1 MGPQQA
7 RHRGQQYD
15 YANATNFLAD
25 NCDDRQLT
33 SSSYPA
39 EYPFEYGTNGMI
51 GQQTQTMNGRLILP
65 YPDGSSPVADDAMFG
80 PQPSD
85 ISFDIATS
93 NQSQWQSP
101 PGPES
106 YYPSPPQIFPVDN
119 DYNLAYPVDPLTHQD
134 RNSAA
139 TGTQQP
145 GLLPL
150 GSGASTSTYRPIA
163 PAPPAPQIPQHHQ
176 HHAANVA
183 SVTPTGSNWQHQQ
196 QQQHHHHQPTNSSG
210 IPHQIPVRLDISSFP
225 NEVVVD
231 EHGRTFQAY
240 RKDGYYLPNDPQEQ
254 DRLDFQH
261 EIYKTLT
268 EGRLYLAPLH
278 LQEPPRTV
286 LDLGTGTGIW
296 ANEFAQQHPQAQVL
310 GTDLTMIQPT
320 HRPLPPNVSYIKED
334 AEEDEW
340 SVPLGFDFI
349 HARELYMSI
358 KDHMKV
364 LRNIYKHLAPGGW
377 IEIQDVRASFH
388 SYDGTSQGSALE
400 RHCQLFGEGLTR
412 LGRDVTALDRYRT
425 MIADVGFV
433 ESSIR
438 EHIIPVPCSD
448 WPVGAANRHYRWAGL
463 FQAVNILQVVNC
475 VTNKVLRVAG
485 VSEAENRRLAA
496 DVERELVSKRV
507 HGYWPYHVIHAQ
519 KPW

>member
-1 MGPQQA
+1 MGPHQA
-7 RHRGQQYD
+7 RSKGQQY
-15 YANATNFLAD
+15 ATNFSTG
-25 NCDDRQLT
+25 NCDNRQLT

-39 EYPFEYGTNGMI
+39 EYAFEYDPDGI
-51 GQQTQTMNGRLILP
+51 ISQQTQTMNGRP
-65 YPDGSSPVADDAMFG
+65 MADDAMFG

-85 ISFDIATS
+85 TPFDFVTS
-93 NQSQWQSP
+93 NQSQWQSH

-106 YYPSPPQIFPVDN
+106 YYPSPPQIFPVGD
-119 DYNLAYPVDPLTHQD
+119 DYSNLAYPVDPLTNQD

-150 GSGASTSTYRPIA
+150 GSGASNSTYRPIA
-163 PAPPAPQIPQHHQ
+163 PAPPVPQIPHHHQ
-176 HHAANVA
+176 QHAANVA
-183 SVTPTGSNWQHQQ
+183 AAAPIGSNWQHVQQ
-196 QQQHHHHQPTNSSG
+196 QQQQQQRTNSSG
-210 IPHQIPVRLDISSFP
+210 RPQQHQIPIRLDISSFP
-225 NEVVVD
+225 NEVVFD

-240 RKDGYYLPNDPQEQ
+240 RQDGYYLPNDPQEQ

-261 EIYKTLT
+261 EVYKTLT
-268 EGRLYLAPLH
+268 EGRLYLAPL
-278 LQEPPRTV
+278 QKPPRSV

-296 ANEFAQQHPQAQVL
+296 ANEPQVL

-349 HARELYMSI
+349 HARELLHVDQGPYE
-358 KDHMKV
+358 V
-364 LRNIYKHLAPGGW
+364 YKHLAPGGW
-377 IEIQDVRASFH
+377 IEIQDVRVSFH

-412 LGRDVTALDRYRT
+412 LGRDITALDRYRT

-448 WPVGAANRHYRWAGL
+448 WPEGAANRHYRWAGL

-475 VTNKVLRVAG
+475 VTNKVIQVAG
-485 VSEAENRRLAA
+485 VSEGENRRLAA

-507 HGYWPYHVIHAQ
+507 HGYWPYHVIYAQ